1 MKKIEIFLCD
11 LTHTGQTIAS
21 DIIPLN
27 IGYVGSYLKKRFNED
42 IVLKL
47 FKYPESL
54 NRQLEISPPRI
65 VGFSCYSWSFRL
77 SCKFAEI
84 IKQRFPDV
92 VVVFGGPNY
101 PMEEKKQ
108 YDFLLNHNY
117 IDFFVPGE
125 GEEAVAGLVELLM
138 KNEFSV
144 EAVKDLKPRNCHF
157 IRNNQ
162 MVKGEMFERLIDL
175 TEVPSPYLTGLLD
188 PFFDNKLLPI
198 IQTRRGCPFSCTYCT
213 QGTRFYNKIASINN
227 DLINDELEY
236 IARNKKEMNDLQI
249 ADSNFAMYD
258 DDLITCRKI
267 ANIRERF
274 KWPVYLHAAAGK
286 NRKDLIIEGAQ
297 ILGGSLRIAGSVQST
312 DPTVLKNI
320 KRDNVSLDQIF
331 DVAKQTESIGG
342 NPYSEVIMGLP
353 GDSKSSHLRSIADL
367 LEAGFNIIFVY
378 PLLMLP
384 GAEVSTGESREK
396 YKMVTKFRVIPR
408 CFGSY
413 NIFNETINVS
423 EIDEICVAN
432 ATMSFDDYLECRK
445 FVLTLNL
452 FYNDGVFS
460 EVAPILKEFDI
471 LVFEWLCFIND
482 NVEELSSDFKV
493 IYNDFLSD
501 TRDELW
507 SSREE
512 LAEFTSSAENI
523 KRLVDGEIGYNII
536 YKYRSKALV
545 TYLDSLHDI
554 AFGALERL
562 IDVKKVCYDKN
573 VLHELKRFSLLKKSK
588 LFDTACDFV
597 DSFSYNFIDLLLD
610 ASSIKSIKKPN
621 PTRIRFFHDETQMR
635 TIDEK
640 KKLYGSDFIGISR
653 ILVKTHVKKLFRNVE
668 VL

>member
-1 MKKIEIFLCD
+1 MKKTEIFLCD

-27 IGYVGSYLKKRFNED
+27 IGFVGSYLKKRFNDE
-42 IVLKL
+42 IILKL
-47 FKYPESL
+47 YKYPESL
-54 NRQLEISPPRI
+54 NKRLAASLPRI

-77 SCKFAEI
+77 SCKFAGI
-84 IKQRFPDV
+84 IKQQFPDV

-101 PMEEKKQ
+101 PLEEKMQ
-108 YDFLLNHNY
+108 YDFLLNHSY
-117 IDFFVPGE
+117 IDFFVHGE
-125 GEEAVAGLVELLM
+125 GEKAFAGLVELLLQ
-138 KNEFSV
+138 NEMSV

-162 MVKGEMFERLIDL
+162 MVKGEMFERIIDL
-175 TEVPSPYLTGLLD
+175 AEVPSPYLTGLLD
-188 PFFDNKLLPI
+188 PFFDNKLLPL

-213 QGTRFYNKIASINN
+213 QGTRFYNKIASTKN
-227 DLINDELEY
+227 DRINDELEY

-267 ANIRERF
+267 AKTRERF
-274 KWPVYLHAAAGK
+274 KWPIYLHAAAGK
-286 NRKDLIIEGAQ
+286 NRKDLIVEGAR

-312 DPTVLKNI
+312 DPSVLKNI
-320 KRDNVSLDQIF
+320 KRDNVSLSQIF
-331 DVAKQTESIGG
+331 DVAKETESIGG
-342 NPYSEVIMGLP
+342 NSYSEIIMGLP
-353 GDSKSSHLRSIADL
+353 GDTKSSHLRSIADL
-367 LEAGFNIIFVY
+367 LEAGFNLIYVY

-384 GAEVSTGESREK
+384 GAEVSTKKSREK
-396 YKMVTKFRVIPR
+396 YKMITKFRVIPR

-413 NIFNETINVS
+413 NIFNETINVA

-452 FYNDGVFS
+452 FYNDGIFS
-460 EVAPILKEFDI
+460 EVISILKELDI

-482 NVEELSSDFKV
+482 NIEELSSDFKV

-523 KRLVDGEIGYNII
+523 KRLIDGKIGYNII

-545 TYLDSLHDI
+545 IHLDSLHDI

-562 IDVKKVCYDKN
+562 IDVKKVCCDKD
-573 VLHELKRFSLLKKSK
+573 VLHELKRFSLLTKSN
-588 LFDTACDFV
+588 LFDATCDIV
-597 DSFSYNFIDLLLD
+597 DSFSYNFIDLLLS
-610 ASSIKSIKKPN
+610 ASSMKNIKNPS
-621 PTRIRFFHDETQMR
+621 PTRIRFFHDETQKK